1 MHPLS
6 QLSPT
11 HPLSLHFTRWPSLGS
26 AQLPGEAR
34 PGKTESGE
42 ARFEKPQSQP
52 LSSQLQVFY
61 GACSESA
68 REGNKTVNLKGLLF
82 TPFWRPDMLF

>member
-61 GACSESA
+61 GAGSESA